1 MTKLTDITPKYH
13 EKDPEYNIRGYIDY
27 MNGVLDGTIV
37 ANEYITLA
45 CKRMKEWFSR
55 DDIYFDVDDV
65 DSRINFIWK
74 LKHTQSPWTGKHFR
88 LLPWQQFC
96 IANIY
101 GWKFNESH
109 IRVTK
114 NVFIMISRKNGKSS
128 LAAALALCNV
138 ICDKEMSAQ
147 INLVANS
154 AKQAHLC
161 FDYMLDYAESV
172 DPKKKVFQTYRSEI
186 RVPQFKSK
194 IQVLCADDRKN
205 DGYNSSMVIFDELHA
220 AKNFDLYD
228 VMKTS
233 QGSRLQPLMIT
244 ITTAGFLVGDSY
256 PCYSIW
262 QTCIGILRGDLK
274 DDSQFSA
281 IYQLDHDDDWENE
294 NVWLKCCPSLGE
306 SVFIR
311 EVRDNLQSALNN
323 ASREVPVRTK
333 IFNEWCQSSDVWLSH
348 NLIKSNMTQMTVEE
362 MSNLPNV
369 SYGYIGVDLSA
380 VSDLT
385 ALSLMVES
393 EGKFYFKSWAFV
405 PEDCLLSG
413 TNSLKYREW
422 AQQKYLDVTPGNVQD
437 YDYILNKIIEIDKII
452 PLAGIYYDTWNAVQ
466 FAVNATNI
474 GLPMYP
480 YSQALGNFNR
490 PTKCL
495 ELLLKSGKVVI
506 DLNSVVLWCFAN
518 STLKYDFNDNCKP
531 IKADTKNGKIDT
543 VIAMLQALGGYYLDN
558 NFTQDLT
565 AV

>member
-1 MTKLTDITPKYH
+1 MSKLIEPKYH
-13 EKDPEYNIRGYIDY
+13 EKDPEYNIREYINY
-27 MNGVLDGTIV
+27 MNGVLDGSIV
-37 ANEYITLA
+37 ACEYIKLA
-45 CKRMKEWFSR
+45 CQRMKDWFSR
-55 DDIYFDVDDV
+55 DDIYFDVSDV

-74 LKHTQSPWTGKHFR
+74 LKHTQSPWTGQHFR

-96 IANIY
+96 VANIF
-101 GWKFNESH
+101 GWKFKSSN

-128 LAAALALCNV
+128 FASALVLCNV

-186 RVPQFKSK
+186 RVPHFKSK

-205 DGYNSSMVIFDELHA
+205 DGYNSSMVVFDELHA
-220 AKNFDLYD
+220 AKDFYLYD

-244 ITTAGFLVGDSY
+244 ITTAGFLVGDAY

-262 QTCIGILRGDLK
+262 QTCIGILRGELQ

-281 IYQLDHDDDWENE
+281 IYQLDEDDDWKDET
-294 NVWLKCCPSLGE
+294 VWKKCCPSLGE
-306 SVFIR
+306 SVFER
-311 EVRDNLQSALNN
+311 EVRDNLVSAINN
-323 ASREVPVRTK
+323 TSREVPVRTK
-333 IFNEWCQSSDVWLSH
+333 IFNQWCQSSEVWLPYDLLKSH
-348 NLIKSNMTQMTVEE
+348 MTPMSVED
-362 MSNLPNV
+362 MSNLPNI

-393 EGKFYFKSWAFV
+393 EGKFFFKSWAFI
-405 PEDCLLSG
+405 PEDCLKSG
-413 TNSLKYREW
+413 TNASKYREW
-422 AQQKYLDVTPGNVQD
+422 KDTGYLDVTPGNVQD
-437 YDYILNKIIEIDKII
+437 YDYILNKIVEINNII
-452 PLAGIYYDTWNAVQ
+452 PLAGIMYDQWNAVQ
-466 FAVNATNI
+466 FAVNATNL

-490 PTKCL
+490 PTKMY
-495 ELLLKSGKVVI
+495 ELLLKKGDIVM
-506 DLNSVVLWCFAN
+506 DYNPMVLWCFSNA
-518 STLKYDFNDNCKP
+518 TLKYDFNDNCKP
-531 IKADTKNGKIDT
+531 IKADLRSGKIDP
-543 VIAMLQALGGYYLDN
+543 VISMLQALGGYYLDN
-558 NFTQDLT
+558 NYGVELT
-565 AV
+565 AL